1 MKKITVHR
9 YDSQNQP
16 LGVDGWFDQDR
27 AQEFV
32 EHDPMTA
39 ERHADA
45 IRRGQT
51 ARFGIDSLLRTEEGR
66 WVLKMGFHIGERGK
80 WVDDE
85 RDADRRM
92 GYTTH
97 RFVNDDDATGWLI
110 DNGYAEVASKHGA
123 QVERGPGRPEIG
135 GLVQVRLG
143 ALLPSVDAVAAR
155 RECTRA
161 EAVRHLVVAGLDSE
175 MT

>member
-1 MKKITVHR
+1 MTKITVHR

-97 RFVNDDDATGWLI
+97 RFVNDGSFPWRPGQRATL
-110 DNGYAEVASKHGA
+110 AEVRRIDDVVLLRYALSSRFGE
-123 QVERGPGRPEIG
+123 QGPCLEE
-135 GLVQVRLG
+135 V
-143 ALLPSVDAVAAR
+143 
-155 RECTRA
+155 
-161 EAVRHLVVAGLDSE
+161 
-175 MT
+175 